1 MSVKTFEELF
11 VYELSDIYN
20 AEKQLLKAL
29 PNLIDAVSDNDL
41 ANAFSGHLKETEGQV
56 ERIERLA
63 KLEGL
68 ELKSQTCQAM
78 KGLIREGEEA
88 IADFAEGPL
97 RDVAIITA
105 AQKVE
110 HYEISGY
117 GTLIQLAKQ
126 LGYKHAVGLLT
137 ETLSQEKG
145 ADEKLSSL
153 ATAGGINR
161 GAQVDNLRV

>member
-11 VYELSDIYN
+11 IYELSDIYN
-20 AEKQLLKAL
+20 AEKQLLQAL
-29 PNLIDAVSDNDL
+29 PKLVEAVSDNDL

-68 ELKSQTCQAM
+68 TLKSQTCQAM
-78 KGLIREGEEA
+78 KGLIREGDEA
-88 IADFAEGPL
+88 IAEFTEGPL

-126 LGYKHAVGLLT
+126 LGYKHAFGLLT